1 MVLHMHAHVAHV
13 TCVAYERNCMDLCSP
28 VLRVLR
34 VLPVPLEQAR
44 HLDYGAA
51 KRSQKNGGK

>member
-1 MVLHMHAHVAHV
+1 MVLHMHAHVGH
-13 TCVAYERNCMDLCSP
+13 LCSP

-34 VLPVPLEQAR
+34 MLRVPLEQAR

-51 KRSQKNGGK
+51 KRSQKKMEGSEWK

>member
-1 MVLHMHAHVAHV
+1 
-13 TCVAYERNCMDLCSP
+13 MDLCSP

-51 KRSQKNGGK
+51 KRSQKKWREVKNIVCLCVKR